1 MNCAHCS
8 MEIAGRPII
17 MVEGVNVWHFCG
29 QGCFEVFCLNM
40 PEEIEEINSHV
51 EGGEWPCPF

>member
-1 MNCAHCS
+1 